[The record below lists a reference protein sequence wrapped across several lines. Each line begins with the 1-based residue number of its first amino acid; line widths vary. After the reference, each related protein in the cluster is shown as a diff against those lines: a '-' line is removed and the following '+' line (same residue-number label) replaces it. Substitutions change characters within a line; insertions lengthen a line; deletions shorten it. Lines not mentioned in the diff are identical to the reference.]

1 MSFSIVFLVFITYS
15 NRARNTLKT
24 FEKWGLASILVFV
37 RRGNVPER
45 PFSEAHVEQHTPCTR
60 RLGVSPYPGRFAL
73 YGKGKCLK
81 CGHWSLSAY
90 W

>member
-45 PFSEAHVEQHTPCTR
+45 ASFFRSSCGAAYSVHTEAWCFVLPWPL
-60 RLGVSPYPGRFAL
+60 RLVWER
-73 YGKGKCLK
+73 
-81 CGHWSLSAY
+81 
-90 W
+90 